1 MKLLDQ
7 PSTQMVSVAHPL
19 LAAAE
24 LALLER
30 TRHEALSTAD
40 EIEDDRTVLV
50 VANRESWKDLSPLFR
65 MVRLQM
71 PTVSIWVCTDSVAI
85 EVHSGREELAPEGG
99 EPAALPVPKPKP
111 KPKPKQKPR
120 LKPTNPTK
128 SSLEGSDNGDPADVS
143 DEELRR
149 LLELFDSDE
158 EEHGE

>member
-30 TRHEALSTAD
+30 TRHEALSTAE

-111 KPKPKQKPR
+111 KPR
-120 LKPTNPTK
+120 LKPTNPMK

-143 DEELRR
+143 DKELRR